1 MQALASARPLAPP
14 GASRR
19 SAFRARLAPSSS
31 SPSRVVVARA
41 GNPFVEGW
49 LDLSATV
56 TGGGADLGVSELAER
71 IGSDVY
77 MDINGWHLFLR
88 DAKYHVPLARIVA
101 TRVADDGNRL
111 EETAIETILKE
122 CPVRVGGGKSECKL
136 FDLMPSACVQD
147 FMKIVEDY
155 ADDL

>member
-1 MQALASARPLAPP
+1 
-14 GASRR
+14 
-19 SAFRARLAPSSS
+19 
-31 SPSRVVVARA
+31 
-41 GNPFVEGW
+41 VEGW

-101 TRVADDGNRL
+101 TRVADDGNRF